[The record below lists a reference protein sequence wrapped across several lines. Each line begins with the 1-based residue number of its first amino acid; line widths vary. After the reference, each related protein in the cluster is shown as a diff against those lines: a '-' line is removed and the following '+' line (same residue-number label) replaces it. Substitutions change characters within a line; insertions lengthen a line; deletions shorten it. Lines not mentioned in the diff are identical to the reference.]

1 MVIKYWYKPKGGT
14 YMEKLKVLLNAVFDE
29 DGAIRPCG
37 RETCK
42 KLISVA
48 SEKYPNVD
56 FGSAD
61 TGIMN
66 IEAMD
71 KLRKELL

>member
-1 MVIKYWYKPKGGT
+1 
-14 YMEKLKVLLNAVFDE
+14 MEKLKVLLNAVFEE
-29 DGAIRPCG
+29 DGAVRPCG

-56 FGSAD
+56 FGNPN

-66 IEAMD
+66 IEVMN
-71 KLRKELL
+71 KLRKEIL